1 MKSEKE
7 LTDYLLEK
15 YSPQTVKIYQLD
27 ISRYIGYMGKDR
39 AEKASYRDIMEYT
52 GYLRKTY
59 QNPRT
64 INRMLYGVK
73 AWYFYLIESGKR
85 EDHPCRQIKLK
96 DARGGDVQLQ
106 DLFTS
111 IEMEKLMQRK
121 ERFEAARL
129 RNRVIVSLLIYQG
142 LRLTEI
148 TKLRLQDIDL
158 EAGTIYVRAMPRTMA
173 RTLKLKTSQ
182 VMLFYNYIHEL
193 RPKLLKTGTDR
204 LVLTLRG
211 SAENG
216 EGINYLIE
224 TFKPLFPERNLNA
237 RTLRQSV
244 ITNMLKEGKDLRV
257 VQVFAGHKKISTTE
271 KYRQS
276 GLEELQA
283 AIEKH
288 HPLG

>member
-1 MKSEKE
+1 MRTEKK

-15 YSPQTVKIYQLD
+15 YSPETVKIYLLD
-27 ISRYIGYMGKDR
+27 IRRYTSYMGEDQ
-39 AEKASYRDIMEYT
+39 AERASYRDIMEYT

-73 AWYFYLIESGKR
+73 AWYFYLIASGKR

-106 DLFTS
+106 DLFS
-111 IEMEKLMQRK
+111 SSEMEKLMQRK
-121 ERFEAARL
+121 ERFSDARL
-129 RNRVIVSLLIYQG
+129 RNRVIISLLIYQG

-158 EAGTIYVRAMPRTMA
+158 EAGTVFVRAMPRTMA
-173 RTLKLKTSQ
+173 RTLKLRTSQ

-193 RPKLLKTGTDR
+193 RPKLLRTGTDR

-237 RTLRQSV
+237 RTIRQSV
-244 ITNMLKEGKDLRV
+244 IANMLREGKDLRV

-276 GLEELQA
+276 GIEELQA
-283 AIEKH
+283 AIEKY

>member
-1 MKSEKE
+1 
-7 LTDYLLEK
+7 
-15 YSPQTVKIYQLD
+15 
-27 ISRYIGYMGKDR
+27 
-39 AEKASYRDIMEYT
+39 
-52 GYLRKTY
+52 
-59 QNPRT
+59 
-64 INRMLYGVK
+64 MLYGVK
-73 AWYFYLIESGKR
+73 AWYFYLIASGKR

-106 DLFTS
+106 DLFS
-111 IEMEKLMQRK
+111 SSEMEKLMQRK
-121 ERFEAARL
+121 ERFSDARL
-129 RNRVIVSLLIYQG
+129 RNRVIISLLIYQG

-158 EAGTIYVRAMPRTMA
+158 EAGTVFVRAMPRTMA
-173 RTLKLKTSQ
+173 RTLKLRTSQ

-193 RPKLLKTGTDR
+193 RPKLLRTGTDR

-237 RTLRQSV
+237 RTIRQSV
-244 ITNMLKEGKDLRV
+244 IANMLREGKDLRV

-276 GLEELQA
+276 GIEELQA
-283 AIEKH
+283 AIEKY

>member
-1 MKSEKE
+1 MKDEGLS
-7 LTDYLLEK
+7 DYLLEK
-15 YSPQTVKIYQLD
+15 YSPPTGKIYLFD
-27 ISRYIGYMGKDR
+27 IRRYIGYIGEER
-39 AEKASYRDIMEYT
+39 AEKASYRDIMEYVD
-52 GYLRKTY
+52 YLRKRY
-59 QNPRT
+59 HNPRT

-73 AWYFYLIESGKR
+73 AWYFYLISTGTR
-85 EDHPCRQIKLK
+85 NDHPCRHLILK
-96 DARGGDVQLQ
+96 DARGTDIQLQ

-129 RNRVIVSLLIYQG
+129 RNRVIISLLIYQG

-148 TKLRLQDIDL
+148 ARLRVKDVDP
-158 EAGTIYVRAMPRTMA
+158 EAGSIFIRAMPRAMA
-173 RTLKLKTSQ
+173 RTLKLKTPQ
-182 VMLFYNYIHEL
+182 VMLFYNYIQKL
-193 RPKLLKTGTDR
+193 RPKLLRTDTDR

-224 TFKPLFPERNLNA
+224 TFKPMFPERNLNA

-257 VQVFAGHKKISTTE
+257 VQVFAGHKKISSTE

-283 AIEKH
+283 AINKY